1 MAERTGTEP
10 GGLGIASVVRARDRA
25 EFTPF
30 RVVSR
35 NQEILELTPMD
46 VVSRI
51 RVCRSSTATGS
62 GCTDYST
69 LWVDARR
76 SRYGG
81 CIDY

>member
-35 NQEILELTPMD
+35 KQEIRELTPMD
-46 VVSRI
+46 VVLENPRVQVIHRYWI
-51 RVCRSSTATGS
+51 RLHRLFDPVG
-62 GCTDYST
+62 
-69 LWVDARR
+69 RR
-76 SRYGG
+76 PSISLRRLH
-81 CIDY
+81 